1 MTFQFTSEN
10 TERAK
15 AIIAKYPKGRQL
27 SALIPLL
34 DLAQRQ
40 NNNWL
45 SQEAMDYTAD
55 FLGVP
60 RVHAYEAATFYTM
73 FNLKPVG
80 KHLLQVCT
88 TIPCGMCGAAQVLRT
103 CKDRLGINTGET
115 TKDGLF
121 SIVEVECLGACVHAP
136 VVAINDDY
144 HEKLSSN
151 KMLKIIDDLEKE
163 QKNADR

>member
-1 MTFQFTSEN
+1 MTFQFTPEN
-10 TERAK
+10 MKEAK

-40 NNNWL
+40 NGNWL
-45 SQEAMDYTAD
+45 SEEAMNYAAD
-55 FLGVP
+55 MLQVP
-60 RVHAYEAATFYTM
+60 RIRAYEAATFYTM

-88 TIPCGMCGAAQVLRT
+88 SIPCGMCGAAQVLKT
-103 CKDRLGINTGET
+103 CKDRLGINAGET

-121 SIVEVECLGACVHAP
+121 SIVEVECLGACIHAP

-144 HEKLSSN
+144 NEKLSSK
-151 KMLKIIDDLEKE
+151 KMTAIIDKLEKE
-163 QKNADR
+163 C